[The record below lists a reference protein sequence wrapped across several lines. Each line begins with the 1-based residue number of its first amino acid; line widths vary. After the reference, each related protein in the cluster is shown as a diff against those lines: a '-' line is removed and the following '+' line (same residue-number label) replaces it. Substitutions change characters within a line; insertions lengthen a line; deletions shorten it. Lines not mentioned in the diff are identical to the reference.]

1 MKPIAFV
8 FIICCLLLSSQAQE
22 LQKKAARD
30 RDRSDGPASTQG
42 VADRAGGSHNKSNI
56 GSFFENRGKLYART
70 LSQGVSGEFP
80 LGSLHEYIY
89 RVAPYVGFPGNV
101 IQGRYTTNEE
111 WEAVPGYANRDSA
124 RIAFSDRPATWPASG
139 WPVKDAS
146 GKPVIVS
153 NQDSYCVYSDSN
165 NTRKVL
171 GIQTNQIGYAFS
183 QKSIRDLIF
192 FTFLI
197 TNNSKKAY
205 DSLYFGLYADIEPGG
220 YDVAEDYNFN
230 RYVLDKKWNRLYAYH
245 VNGHSVEWN
254 APTGVFGLMIMQT
267 PKVNGVEPGV
277 TDCHWCVYADD
288 KIDDDNV
295 EFGRMA
301 STRSLYESSVG
312 SKHFHLGA
320 NAPNLHFDD
329 FVSTQPAQGTAPISI
344 LSSGPYR
351 IAPGDTLKFVTAMV
365 AGNTVEELDSTTV
378 HAYNLLANN
387 FRVVQPPQSPKASVT
402 PGDGRVTIA
411 WDNRSES
418 VRDQLTGQLNF
429 EGYRIYKSIDKGVHW
444 DQIDRNLQPN
454 LGSDPVPLASFD
466 RVNGNGKDNG
476 IQYRYVDTTATNGF
490 EYWYTVTAY
499 SQVGSTILESPR
511 GTSGEDLNLGIV
523 TPRTIAAGRIA
534 VTATTPKQAG
544 TGSSHVLFDIS
555 AQDNSDAGGRSY
567 TVSFAPLVTVEKGLF
582 LTQIS
587 VSVGSVGPNTSD
599 AFCLTFTGAGQ
610 FVLRNLT
617 KGTVVNAT
625 GTYTSGVAISFEGLR
640 LILTDTSALTSDRP
654 AVGDSIVIRQ
664 GVQVLSGTTA
674 AMPLEYFSYGTY
686 YSTSTGLTFA
696 LFLTDALA
704 QSRITYNDK
713 FTFATSTAGATQAL
727 TNADLERVK
736 VVPNPYLVSSLYEP
750 EFGALRREPVRV
762 LKFNNLPSRCTI
774 YIFSMAG
781 DKVQTI
787 EHDSDNGTETW
798 NLRAS
803 GGREI
808 APGVYLYL
816 VKTDNAEKLGRF
828 AVIK

>member
-1 MKPIAFV
+1 MKPFASL
-8 FIICCLLLSSQAQE
+8 FIVCCLLFSSQAQE
-22 LQKKAARD
+22 LQKKSDSD
-30 RDRSDGPASTQG
+30 RDRAADRGSTQG
-42 VADRAGGSHNKSNI
+42 VADRAGGIHNKSNI
-56 GSFFENRGKLYART
+56 GEFFENRGKLYART

-124 RIAFSDRPATWPASG
+124 KIAFSDKPATWPSSG
-139 WPVKDAS
+139 WPVKDPS

-171 GIQTNQIGYAFS
+171 GIQVNQIGYAFS

-197 TNNSKKAY
+197 TNNSKNVY
-205 DSLYFGLYADIEPGG
+205 DSLYFGMYADIEPGG
-220 YDVAEDYNFN
+220 YDVADDYNFN

-254 APTGVFGLMIMQT
+254 APTGVFGLMFMQT
-267 PKVNGVEPGV
+267 PKVNGIEPGV
-277 TDCHWCVYADD
+277 TDCHWCLYADD
-288 KIDDDNV
+288 KVDDDNV

-329 FVSTQPAQGTAPISI
+329 FVSTQPAAGTAPISI

-378 HAYNLLANN
+378 HAYNLLANS
-387 FRVVQPPQSPKASVT
+387 FRVVQPPQSPKVTVT
-402 PGDGRVTIA
+402 PGDSRVTIA

-429 EGYRIYKSIDKGVHW
+429 EGYRIYKSVDKGVHW

-466 RVNGNGKDNG
+466 RVNGSGKDNG
-476 IQYRYVDTTATNGF
+476 IQYRFVDTTVTNGF

-499 SQVGSTILESPR
+499 SQVGSSVLESSR
-511 GTSGEDLNLGIV
+511 GTTGEDLNLVIV
-523 TPRTIAAGRIA
+523 TPRSKATGRIP
-534 VTATTPKQAG
+534 VTASAPKQAG
-544 TGSSHVLFDIS
+544 AGSSKVVFDIAS
-555 AQDNSDAGGRSY
+555 QDNQDAAGRSY
-567 TVSFAPLVTVEKGLF
+567 TMSFAPLVSVERGNF
-582 LTQIS
+582 LTKIRAS
-587 VSVGSVGPNTSD
+587 IGAVGPNTSD
-599 AFCLTFTGAGQ
+599 VFSLVFSDGGR

-617 KGTVVNAT
+617 KGTTLSSVTA
-625 GTYTSGVAISFEGLR
+625 YTSGVALAFEGL
-640 LILTDTSALTSDRP
+640 LVTFTDSSVTASDMP
-654 AVGDSIVIRQ
+654 AAGDSVVIRP
-664 GVQVLSGTTA
+664 GVQVLSGTTS
-674 AMPLEYFSYGTY
+674 AMPLESFSYGTY

-696 LFLTDALA
+696 LFLTDTLA
-704 QSRITYNDK
+704 SSKVTYNDK
-713 FTFATSTAGATQAL
+713 FTFATSAAGASLSL
-727 TNADLERVK
+727 TNSDLDRVK
-736 VVPNPYLVSSLYEP
+736 VVPNPYMVSSLYEP

-774 YIFSMAG
+774 YIFSVAG

-816 VKTDNAEKLGRF
+816 VKTDTAEKLGRF

>member
-1 MKPIAFV
+1 MRPIASI
-8 FIICCLLLSSQAQE
+8 FIICCLLFSSQAQE
-22 LQKKAARD
+22 LQKKEAKD
-30 RDRSDGPASTQG
+30 RDRSAGAASTQG
-42 VADRAGGSHNKSNI
+42 VVDRAGGIHNKSNI
-56 GSFFENRGKLYART
+56 GDFFENRGKLYART

-101 IQGRYTTNEE
+101 IQGRFTTNEE
-111 WEAVPGYANRDSA
+111 WEAVRGYANPDSA
-124 RIAFSDRPATWPASG
+124 KVAFSDRPITWPASG

-171 GIQTNQIGYAFS
+171 GIQVNQIGYAFS

-192 FTFLI
+192 YTFLI
-197 TNNSKKAY
+197 TNNSINVY

-220 YDVAEDYNFN
+220 YDVADDYNFN
-230 RYVLDKKWNRLYAYH
+230 RYVLDKKWGRLYAYH

-254 APTGVFGLMIMQT
+254 APTGVFGLMIMET
-267 PKVNGVEPGV
+267 PKVNGSQLGV
-277 TDCHWCVYADD
+277 TDCHWCVYSDD

-301 STRSLYESSVG
+301 STRSLYESTVG
-312 SKHFHLGA
+312 PKHFHLGA

-329 FVSTQPAQGTAPISI
+329 FESSQPAAGTAPISI
-344 LSSGPYR
+344 ISSGPYR

-365 AGNTVEELDSTTV
+365 AGNTVEEMDSTTV

-387 FRVVQPPQSPKASVT
+387 FRVVQPPQSPKISVT
-402 PGDGRVTIA
+402 PGDSRVTIA

-466 RVNGNGKDNG
+466 RVDGTGKDNG
-476 IQYRYVDTTATNGF
+476 IQYRYVDTSVTNGF
-490 EYWYTVTAY
+490 EYWYTVTAF
-499 SQVGSTILESPR
+499 SQVGSAVLESPR
-511 GTSGEDLNLGIV
+511 GTSADDINLGIV
-523 TPRTIAAGRIA
+523 TPRTKAAGRIP
-534 VTATTPKQAG
+534 VTATTPAQAG
-544 TGSSHVLFDIS
+544 TGTSRVLFDIG

-582 LTQIS
+582 LTQLS
-587 VSVGSVGPNTSD
+587 VNVGTVSSNTSD
-599 AFCLTFTGAGQ
+599 VFSLTFTGPGQ

-617 KGTVVNAT
+617 KGTVVNAA
-625 GTYTSGVAISFEGLR
+625 GAYTSGVALSFEGLR
-640 LILTDTSALTSDRP
+640 LTLTDTSALASDKP
-654 AVGDSIVIRQ
+654 AVGDSIVIRP
-664 GVQVLSGTTA
+664 GIQVLSGTAT
-674 AMPLEYFSYGTY
+674 AMPLEAFSYGTY

-696 LFLTDALA
+696 IFLTDTQA
-704 QSRITYNDK
+704 QSKVTYNDK
-713 FTFATSTAGATQAL
+713 FTFTTSTAGATQAL
-727 TNADLERVK
+727 TNTDLEKIK
-736 VVPNPYLVSSLYEP
+736 VVPNPYLVSSMYEP

-762 LKFNNLPSRCTI
+762 LKFNNLPPRCTI